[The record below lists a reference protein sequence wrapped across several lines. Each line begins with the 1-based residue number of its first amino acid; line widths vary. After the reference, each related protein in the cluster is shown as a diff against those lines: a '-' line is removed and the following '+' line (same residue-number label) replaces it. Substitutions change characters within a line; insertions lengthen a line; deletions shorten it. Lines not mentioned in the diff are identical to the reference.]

1 MAQVI
6 KKVTANG
13 DQATWVLKVCNDS
26 SIKCHNGKVTF
37 TIPNGVSLTG
47 PSNLNSTVINVP
59 HGYYDNVGKIWYLGD
74 LESQTCSDEASF
86 EFTVDNITLADPL
99 DDRFTITAV
108 FTTSCE
114 ETVTSDN
121 TSTLIIEVVDDCEN
135 ISLSMTS
142 SVSPTSADLSLS

>member
-1 MAQVI
+1 MPQSV
-6 KKVTANG
+6 KKVSANG
-13 DQATWVLKVCNDS
+13 DIVNWILQPCNDS
-26 SIKCHNGKVTF
+26 NIKCHNAKITF

-47 PSNLNSTVINVP
+47 VSDQNSTVINVP
-59 HGYYDNVGKIWYLGD
+59 SGYYDNTDKIWYIGD
-74 LESQTCSDEASF
+74 LDKNTCADQAPF